1 MGTDISVHGDRCTDI
16 CEAGQQLID
25 ERNHHAD
32 SIAQRCEQLRNKMYN
47 LGELAN
53 VRKTNLLDNSAFL
66 QFMWKADVV
75 ETWIVDKE
83 AYVSTD
89 DFGRDLSSV
98 QTLLTKQETFDIGLE
113 AFENEGI
120 TNITALK
127 DNLVT
132 AGHNQSASINKKYEE
147 VIA

>member
-1 MGTDISVHGDRCTDI
+1 
-16 CEAGQQLID
+16 
-25 ERNHHAD
+25 
-32 SIAQRCEQLRNKMYN
+32 
-47 LGELAN
+47 
-53 VRKTNLLDNSAFL
+53 
-66 QFMWKADVV
+66 MWKADVV

-120 TNITALK
+120 QNITALK
-127 DNLVT
+127 DNLV
-132 AGHNQSASINKKYEE
+132 ASGHNQSAAINKKYEE
-147 VIA
+147 VRERCFLAR